1 MMTIH
6 SKLPNV
12 GTTIF
17 TIMSA
22 LAQEHGAINLSQGFP
37 NFDSP
42 EKLKRLVTKYMK
54 LAMNQYAPMAGILPL
69 REQLAYKIEKL
80 YGCTVNPLT
89 DITITAGG
97 TQGLFTAI
105 TAFVKQGDEVIL
117 IEPAYDSYAPSVE
130 VCGGIVVPY
139 HLVPPTKE
147 TPQYSID
154 WTAFRKLISPK
165 TRMIIINT
173 PHNPTGKTL
182 KDSDLQELEQI
193 TDDTSRNNREGGE
206 ILILSD
212 EVYEHLIFDEQKHE
226 SVLRYPNLFKRS
238 IASFSFG
245 KTFHA
250 TGWKMGYVVAPDYL
264 MHEFRKVH
272 QFNVFSVNTPV
283 QYAIA
288 DFLKDENTYLSLP
301 NFYQK
306 KRDYFLKLMAG
317 SRFQPIK
324 SEGTYFQLFDYQA
337 ISAEHDVDFVKRMTL
352 EYGVAAIP
360 VSVFYSENGE
370 NTEGGNGGQFIRLCF
385 AKTEDLLEKAA
396 EKLCK
401 M

>member
-1 MMTIH
+1 MIIQ

-37 NFDSP
+37 NFDCP
-42 EKLKRLVTKYMK
+42 EKLKRLVTQYMK
-54 LAMNQYAPMAGILPL
+54 KAMNQYAPMAGVMVL
-69 REQLAYKIEKL
+69 REQLANKIEKL
-80 YGCTVNPLT
+80 YGCSVNPQT

-139 HLVPPTKE
+139 RLVPPTKE
-147 TPQYSID
+147 APQYSID
-154 WTAFRKLISPK
+154 WAAFKALISPK

-182 KDSDLQELEQI
+182 KDSDLRELDKM
-193 TDDTSRNNREGGE
+193 TEGSN
-206 ILILSD
+206 IIILSD
-212 EVYEHLIFDEQKHE
+212 EVYEHLIFDAQQHE
-226 SVLRYPNLFKRS
+226 SVLRYPNLFNRS
-238 IASFSFG
+238 LVSFSFG

-264 MHEFRKVH
+264 MQEFRKVH

-301 NFYQK
+301 NFYQQ
-306 KRDYFLKLMAG
+306 KRDYFLNQMKS
-317 SRFQPIK
+317 SRFKPIK
-324 SEGTYFQLFDYQA
+324 SEGTYFQLFDYEA
-337 ISAEHDVDFVKRMTL
+337 ISDEPDVDFVKRMTL

-360 VSVFYSENGE
+360 VSVFYSNNGRNIE
-370 NTEGGNGGQFIRLCF
+370 GSTEKQFIRLCF
-385 AKTEDLLEKAA
+385 AKTENLLEKAA
-396 EKLCK
+396 EKLCE

>member
-1 MMTIH
+1 MTIQ

-22 LAQEHGAINLSQGFP
+22 LALEHGAINLSQGFP
-37 NFDSP
+37 NFDCP
-42 EKLKRLVTKYMK
+42 EKLKRLVTQYMK
-54 LAMNQYAPMAGILPL
+54 KAMNQYAPMAGVMAL
-69 REQLAYKIEKL
+69 REQLAYKIETM
-80 YGCTVNPLT
+80 YGCSVNPQT

-105 TAFVKQGDEVIL
+105 MAFIKQGDEVIL
-117 IEPAYDSYAPSVE
+117 IEPAYDSYAPSIE
-130 VCGGIVVPY
+130 ICGGIVVPY
-139 HLVPPTKE
+139 RLVPPLTDIPE
-147 TPQYSID
+147 YAID
-154 WTAFRKLISPK
+154 WTEFRKLVSPK

-182 KDSDLQELEQI
+182 KDSDLRELDKI
-193 TDDTSRNNREGGE
+193 TEGGN

-212 EVYEHLIFDEQKHE
+212 EVYEHLIFDGQQHQ
-226 SVLRYPNLFKRS
+226 SVLRYPNLYNRS

-250 TGWKMGYVVAPDYL
+250 TGWKMGYVVAPNYL
-264 MHEFRKVH
+264 MQEFRKVH

-288 DFLKDENTYLSLP
+288 DFLKDQNTYLSLP
-301 NFYQK
+301 NFYQQ
-306 KRDYFLKLMAG
+306 KRDYFLKLMQG
-317 SRFQPIK
+317 SRFKPIK
-324 SEGTYFQLFDYQA
+324 SEGTYFQLFDYED
-337 ISAEHDVDFVKRMTL
+337 ISTEPDVDFVKRMTL

-360 VSVFYSENGE
+360 VSVFYSNNGS
-370 NTEGGNGGQFIRLCF
+370 NTEGGGGKQFIRLCF

-396 EKLCK
+396 GKLCK

>member
-1 MMTIH
+1 MTIQ

-17 TIMSA
+17 TVMSA
-22 LAQEHGAINLSQGFP
+22 LAQEHDAINLSQGFP

-42 EKLKRLVTKYMK
+42 EKLKRLVTQYMK
-54 LAMNQYAPMAGILPL
+54 KGMNQYAPMAGILPL
-69 REQLAYKIEKL
+69 RENLATKIHKL
-80 YGCTVNPLT
+80 YNCPVNPQT
-89 DITITAGG
+89 EITITAGG
-97 TQGLFTAI
+97 TQALFTAI
-105 TAFVKQGDEVIL
+105 MAFIKEGDEVIL
-117 IEPAYDSYAPSVE
+117 IEPAYDSYSPSVE

-139 HLVPPTKE
+139 RLVPPSE
-147 TPQYSID
+147 AMPFYSID
-154 WTAFRKLISPK
+154 WVDFRKLVSPK

-182 KDSDLQELEQI
+182 KDRDLEELDKI
-193 TDDTSRNNREGGE
+193 TEGGD
-206 ILILSD
+206 ILVLSD
-212 EVYEHLIFDEQKHE
+212 EVYEHLIFDGQLHQ
-226 SVLRYPNLFKRS
+226 SVLRYPNLFQRS
-238 IASFSFG
+238 IAAFSFG

-250 TGWKMGYVVAPDYL
+250 TGWKMGYVVAPEYL
-264 MHEFRKVH
+264 MNEFRKVH

-283 QYAIA
+283 QYAISG
-288 DFLKDENTYLSLP
+288 FIEDEKTYLSLP

-317 SRFQPIK
+317 SRFKPIK
-324 SEGTYFQLFDYQA
+324 SEGTYFQLFDYQD
-337 ISAEHDVDFVKRMTL
+337 ISKEYDFDFVKRMTL

-360 VSVFYSENGE
+360 VSVFYS
-370 NTEGGNGGQFIRLCF
+370 NTEGVVNNRFIRLCF

-396 EKLCK
+396 ERLCK

>member
-1 MMTIH
+1 MTIQ

-17 TIMSA
+17 TVMSA
-22 LAQEHGAINLSQGFP
+22 LAQEHSAINLSQGFP
-37 NFDSP
+37 NFDCP
-42 EKLKRLVTKYMK
+42 EKLKRLVTQYMK
-54 LAMNQYAPMAGILPL
+54 RGMNQYAPMAGVMDL

-80 YGCTVNPLT
+80 YNCSVNPQT
-89 DITITAGG
+89 EITITAGG
-97 TQGLFTAI
+97 AQGLFTAI
-105 TAFVKQGDEVIL
+105 TAFIKQGDEVIL
-117 IEPAYDSYAPSVE
+117 IEPAYDSYAPSVQ

-139 HLVPPTKE
+139 RLLSPTE
-147 TPQYSID
+147 EAPQYSID
-154 WTAFRKLISPK
+154 WAVFKALISPK

-182 KDSDLQELEQI
+182 KDSDLRELDKI
-193 TDDTSRNNREGGE
+193 TEGSE
-206 ILILSD
+206 ILVLSD
-212 EVYEHLIFDEQKHE
+212 EVYEHLIFDEQQHQ
-226 SVLRYPNLFKRS
+226 SVLRYPNLFNRS
-238 IASFSFG
+238 LASFSFG

-250 TGWKMGYVVAPDYL
+250 TGWRMGYVVAPAYL

-301 NFYQK
+301 NFYQE
-306 KRDYFLKLMAG
+306 KRDYFSKLMQG
-317 SRFQPIK
+317 SRFKPIK
-324 SEGTYFQLFDYQA
+324 SEGTYFQLFDYEA
-337 ISAEHDVDFVKRMTL
+337 ISDEKDVDFVKRMTI
-352 EYGVAAIP
+352 EMGVAAIP
-360 VSVFYSENGE
+360 VSVFYSSVTPSEAWE
-370 NTEGGNGGQFIRLCF
+370 EKQFIRLCF

>member
-1 MMTIH
+1 MIIQ

-37 NFDSP
+37 NFDCP
-42 EKLKRLVTKYMK
+42 EKLKRLVTQYMK
-54 LAMNQYAPMAGILPL
+54 KAMNQYAPMAGVMVL
-69 REQLAYKIEKL
+69 REQLANKIEKL
-80 YGCTVNPLT
+80 YGCSVNPQT

-105 TAFVKQGDEVIL
+105 TAFVKQGDEAIL
-117 IEPAYDSYAPSVE
+117 IDPAYDSYAPSVE

-139 HLVPPTKE
+139 RLVPPTKE
-147 TPQYSID
+147 APQYSID
-154 WTAFRKLISPK
+154 WAAFKALISPK

-182 KDSDLQELEQI
+182 KDSDLRELDKM
-193 TDDTSRNNREGGE
+193 TEGSN
-206 ILILSD
+206 IIILSD
-212 EVYEHLIFDEQKHE
+212 EVYEHLIFDAQQHE
-226 SVLRYPNLFKRS
+226 SVLRYPNLFNRS
-238 IASFSFG
+238 LVSFSFG

-264 MHEFRKVH
+264 MQEFRKVH

-301 NFYQK
+301 NFYQQ
-306 KRDYFLKLMAG
+306 KRDYFLNQMKS
-317 SRFQPIK
+317 SRFKPIK
-324 SEGTYFQLFDYQA
+324 SEGTYFQLFDYEA
-337 ISAEHDVDFVKRMTL
+337 ISDEPDVDFVKRMTL

-360 VSVFYSENGE
+360 VSVFYSNNGRNIE
-370 NTEGGNGGQFIRLCF
+370 GSTEKQFIRLCF
-385 AKTEDLLEKAA
+385 AKTENLLEKAA
-396 EKLCK
+396 EKLCE